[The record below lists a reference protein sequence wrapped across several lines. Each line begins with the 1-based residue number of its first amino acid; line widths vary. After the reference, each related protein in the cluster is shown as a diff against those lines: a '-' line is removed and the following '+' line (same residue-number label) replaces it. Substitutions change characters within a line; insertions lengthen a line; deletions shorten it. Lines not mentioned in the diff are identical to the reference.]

1 LECMACLLAAA
12 VHDFEHLGVS
22 NDFLVQGRDK
32 RAMLYNDMHVN
43 ENHHVAAA
51 FAVLARSECNF
62 VDQLSS
68 ADWKRMRS
76 TIIELVIATDMT
88 NGGKI
93 VKTFNDT
100 FGVPSDGGCAAQQ
113 APTSSMDAILL
124 LQMAMKCADLGHL
137 TLRWD
142 LHQRWVCKLEEEFFA
157 QGDLEKAR
165 GQAVSF
171 LMDRSKPGCTKTQTG
186 FFKFIV
192 FPLFRSLVSVA
203 PFAQPMLDGV
213 TENFNAWAS
222 LEAGDSGHAKG
233 QPAGVKSS
241 ADAVEESVQL
251 ERQPSKESAEGSE
264 GSRKNS
270 KRSGRAR
277 QRAAKWRAAVRRR
290 TPSPDA

>member
-1 LECMACLLAAA
+1 MLEDAFQSWQLDAFALAELTDNKPLSTLGTYLLEKLGIISHFDLNTGKVKEFLVQIEQGYDDANPYHNRAHAASVLHAMHALLNQGGIMQIAAPAFCDGVAPSSTNWHLECLACLLAAA

-22 NDFLVQGRDK
+22 NDFLVQGGDK

-76 TIIELVIATDMT
+76 IIIELVIATDMT

-142 LHQRWVCKLEEEFFA
+142 YTS
-157 QGDLEKAR
+157 D
-165 GQAVSF
+165 
-171 LMDRSKPGCTKTQTG
+171 GCAN
-186 FFKFIV
+186 
-192 FPLFRSLVSVA
+192 LR
-203 PFAQPMLDGV
+203 
-213 TENFNAWAS
+213 
-222 LEAGDSGHAKG
+222 
-233 QPAGVKSS
+233 KSS
-241 ADAVEESVQL
+241 SH
-251 ERQPSKESAEGSE
+251 KE
-264 GSRKNS
+264 
-270 KRSGRAR
+270 
-277 QRAAKWRAAVRRR
+277 
-290 TPSPDA
+290 T